1 MRNDDSTA
9 TATNAGDA
17 GAQAAG
23 NAPAATGAEEAST
36 SDLFKEMAARADE
49 ELVAERGDPAQPGA
63 SKPADDPGEEVDD
76 GAGEDAADPR
86 LGEADDDDDGGDK
99 DKGAAPAGDAPAADG
114 DKAARK
120 EPTDE
125 EALAALPEEHREPMR
140 KLLAAR
146 DSRFADLDHRVRSQL
161 GRLVSITRRAATS
174 SAHGPADS
182 PEARAAQAAADQ
194 FAKEYPKLV
203 KGLDAYLKAQGLNTE
218 GMNQLLAFVAT
229 SREVA
234 VAEEV
239 AETMDG
245 AHPYWDRI
253 VNAETNPDFKGW
265 LAQQPKKIQA
275 LAASDDPIDST
286 LLLDRYKAHRPAQYA
301 AAQSAASPA
310 TTGKKADDPPPPAPP
325 QGSPEADR
333 VAARRQ
339 HQAQGA
345 RVPSGAQP
353 RGAPD
358 TNADQGDKSSL
369 FRSMAAKADKELAGR
384 F

>member
-1 MRNDDSTA
+1 MRQDDSTA

-36 SDLFKEMAARADE
+36 SDLFKEMAASADE
-49 ELVAERGDPAQPGA
+49 ELLAERGEVAAPAPGA
-63 SKPADDPGEEVDD
+63 GGGDDEADAGGGGGGAGPSKGEQDDP
-76 GAGEDAADPR
+76 
-86 LGEADDDDDGGDK
+86 
-99 DKGAAPAGDAPAADG
+99 PAGDAPAAEG
-114 DKAARK
+114 DKATSRK

-161 GRLVSITRRAATS
+161 GRLVSITRRAAAST
-174 SAHGPADS
+174 AHGPADS
-182 PEARAAQAAADQ
+182 PEAKAAQADADK

-310 TTGKKADDPPPPAPP
+310 TTGKKADDPPPPAPQ

-345 RVPSGAQP
+345 RVPSGTQP

-369 FRSMAAKADKELAGR
+369 FRTMAAKADKELAGR